1 MEVEAWLGRP
11 LGPPSS
17 PDRFV
22 RRYLAAFGPAS
33 PADFRAWSGLAMREV
48 FERLRPRLKV
58 FRNDRGAEFF
68 DIPDA
73 PRPPGETAAP
83 VRFLP
88 DFDNILLA
96 HADRT
101 RIMPT
106 GKHLGMF
113 SSNGAMMG
121 SVLSDGFVR
130 AKWAPVKAKDATTL
144 IVTPFGKPIAKK
156 EARLVAEEGLRLLK
170 FLAPGDEHDVRFAA
184 VHP

>member
-1 MEVEAWLGRP
+1 
-11 LGPPSS
+11 
-17 PDRFV
+17 
-22 RRYLAAFGPAS
+22 
-33 PADFRAWSGLAMREV
+33 MREF

-58 FRNDRGAEFF
+58 FRNDRGAELF
-68 DIPDA
+68 DIPEA

-113 SSNGAMMG
+113 SSNGTMMG

-130 AKWAPVKAKDATTL
+130 ARWAPVKVKDATTL
-144 IVTPFGKPIAKK
+144 IVTPFEKPIAKK
-156 EARLVAEEGLRLLK
+156 EAGPVAEEGLRLLK
-170 FLAPGDEHDVRFAA
+170 FLAPDDEHDVRFAA
-184 VHP
+184 VQP